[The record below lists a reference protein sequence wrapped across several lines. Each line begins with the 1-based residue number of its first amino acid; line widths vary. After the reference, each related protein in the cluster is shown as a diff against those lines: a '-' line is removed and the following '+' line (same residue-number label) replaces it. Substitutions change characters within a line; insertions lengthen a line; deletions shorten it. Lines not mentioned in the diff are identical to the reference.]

1 MELGEYD
8 SNCSSFLCLYH
19 FSSYKMNFTISE
31 IQITIKKDD
40 LVMIASDL
48 AQLDFDD
55 RKQCSDD
62 FISQVESICGVVIPR
77 QMY

>member
-1 MELGEYD
+1 
-8 SNCSSFLCLYH
+8 
-19 FSSYKMNFTISE
+19 MNFTISE